1 MKPPAY
7 ESPGRVL
14 VIRLSSL
21 GDVVLT
27 LPVFHALRRAYPDAR
42 LVALTKEAFADALRA
57 SPDIDEVMTLGKD
70 ESLAS
75 LTGRVRA
82 QAFDAVLDLHANFR
96 SRIVSALSGAPR
108 VVRYAKAALARRLF
122 VGLRVSSAELE
133 RHTLDRYMDALRR
146 LTGKEPKD
154 DPSILV
160 IQTAFL
166 GDAVLTTPL
175 LGALRERFSNSRID
189 VLATPEV
196 ADVFRQHPAV
206 AETLI
211 FDKRGNEKSL
221 AARWAL
227 ARHLSRRHY
236 DIAVIPH
243 RSLTSALL
251 AWLAGIPRRV
261 GFDAS
266 QGRWLLTDRVPFR
279 WGTHDVDRNMG
290 LLSPLGSASS
300 SIEWGLR
307 ADPAAQQKVDERL
320 RAAGVSSTDR
330 LIGINAGSVWAT
342 KRWLPEG
349 FAAVADRLMRDL
361 HAKVLFIGGAKDRP
375 VVDAIVAQMQ
385 QKPLNWAGETSLK
398 ELIAAIGRSAV
409 FLTNDSGPMHIAV
422 ASNVPTVALFGPTT
436 KELGFFPYGS
446 GHTVIEKNL
455 DCRPC
460 GLHGAEKC
468 PLGHFQCMRQITADE
483 VFHAV
488 KAQLK

>member
-1 MKPPAY
+1 VKI
-7 ESPGRVL
+7 L

-27 LPVFHALRRAYPDAR
+27 LPVFSALRQAFPDAH
-42 LVALTKEAFADALRA
+42 LTALTKEAYADALRA
-57 SPDIDEVMTLGKD
+57 SPDINECLTLGKD

-75 LTGRVRA
+75 LTGRIRA
-82 QAFDAVLDLHANFR
+82 QGFDAILDLHGNLR
-96 SRIVSALSGAPR
+96 SRVISFLSRAPR
-108 VVRYAKAALARRLF
+108 VVRYSKAAFARRLF

-133 RHTLDRYMDALRR
+133 RHTLDRYLDAVREF
-146 LTGKEPKD
+146 TGIEPKKD
-154 DPSILV
+154 LSILV

-175 LGALRERFSNSRID
+175 LGALRDRFPLAHIN

-211 FDKRGNEKSL
+211 FDKRGREKTL
-221 AARWAL
+221 CARWRL
-227 ARHLSRRHY
+227 AQSLRHSRY
-236 DIAVIPH
+236 DLAVIPH

-261 GFDAS
+261 GFDTS

-279 WGTHDVDRNMG
+279 WGTHDVERNLALMQPFG
-290 LLSPLGSASS
+290 AASS
-300 SIEWGLR
+300 GIEWDLR
-307 ADPAAQQKVDERL
+307 PDPIAQKTIEERL
-320 RAAGVSSTDR
+320 RAAGVQPDER

-349 FAAVADRLMRDL
+349 FAAVADRLSQELKVR
-361 HAKVLFIGGAKDRP
+361 VLFIGGAKDRP
-375 VVDAIVAQMQ
+375 VVDSVIKQMRHP
-385 QKPLNWAGETSLK
+385 PLNWAGETSLK
-398 ELIAAIGRSAV
+398 ELIAAIARCVV

-422 ASNVPTVALFGPTT
+422 ASGVPTVALFGPTT

-468 PLGHFQCMRQITADE
+468 PLGHFQCMRQITPDE
-483 VFHAV
+483 VFKAV
-488 KAQLK
+488 KAHFEAVVRA